1 MLIDLPIHQ
10 GETLM
15 LVPGVDGN
23 LTVRLSLETIK
34 RAYCEYVTREVE
46 ARRARP
52 AIFENACTSPQPARV
67 AVTELEN

>member
-1 MLIDLPIHQ
+1 MLIDLTIHQ

-15 LVPGVDGN
+15 LAPQVDG
-23 LTVRLSLETIK
+23 TVVARVSEETIR
-34 RAYCEYVTREVE
+34 RAYCELVHREVE

-52 AIFENACTSPQPARV
+52 AIFENAITSPQPARV